1 MRMSKASRRSKE
13 YKPSLRLFLPCSE
26 LIRWCMTG
34 GSRTK
39 RTLFMNS
46 LLGTIYMSPPLPLFY
61 VYLFFTC
68 VSKYTSEMSGEIE
81 SQKWCLYK
89 SSEKL
94 SEMSGKEDNPVLC
107 PDKDLKI
114 YVRNVRRMKMPCAHY
129 TRVYK
134 SKISVHPYRTLISLL
149 FACSESV
156 PITVPRSHG

>member
-1 MRMSKASRRSKE
+1 MVYDRRFTDKTDTFHE
-13 YKPSLRLFLPCSE
+13 L
-26 LIRWCMTG
+26 LIR
-34 GSRTK
+34 
-39 RTLFMNS
+39 NN
-46 LLGTIYMSPPLPLFY
+46 IYVPPPLPLFY
-61 VYLFFTC
+61 VYLFPTR
-68 VSKYTSEMSGEIE
+68 VSKIHVRNVRRDRIE
-81 SQKWCLYK
+81 KWCLYK

-134 SKISVHPYRTLISLL
+134 PKISVHPYRMLISLL

>member
-1 MRMSKASRRSKE
+1 MVCDWRFTDKTDTFHE
-13 YKPSLRLFLPCSE
+13 L
-26 LIRWCMTG
+26 LIR
-34 GSRTK
+34 
-39 RTLFMNS
+39 NN
-46 LLGTIYMSPPLPLFY
+46 IYVPPLPLFY
-61 VYLFFTC
+61 VYLFPTR
-68 VSKYTSEMSGEIE
+68 VSKIHVRNVRRDRIE
-81 SQKWCLYK
+81 KWCLYK

>member
-1 MRMSKASRRSKE
+1 
-13 YKPSLRLFLPCSE
+13 
-26 LIRWCMTG
+26 
-34 GSRTK
+34 
-39 RTLFMNS
+39 
-46 LLGTIYMSPPLPLFY
+46 MSPPLPLFY

-114 YVRNVRRMKMPCAHY
+114 YVRNVRRDLSCY
-129 TRVYK
+129 TKKESDYK
-134 SKISVHPYRTLISLL
+134 RKSY
-149 FACSESV
+149 
-156 PITVPRSHG
+156 TVAD

>member
-1 MRMSKASRRSKE
+1 
-13 YKPSLRLFLPCSE
+13 
-26 LIRWCMTG
+26 
-34 GSRTK
+34 
-39 RTLFMNS
+39 
-46 LLGTIYMSPPLPLFY
+46 
-61 VYLFFTC
+61 
-68 VSKYTSEMSGEIE
+68 MSGEIE